1 MSVSYSVIIP
11 AFNEQNWLPKTLDAL
26 QKAMGEII
34 MPGEI
39 IVADNNSDDKT
50 PEIAIQYGAKVV
62 FEPVNQISR
71 ARNAGAKVAKGKYL
85 IFLDADTLISPML
98 LKTALNYLES
108 GLCCGGGGRVAFEDG
123 TPGFAK
129 LSADLW
135 NVISVRFGM
144 AAGCFI
150 YCPKEA
156 YDATGGFD
164 EKVYASEEIWF
175 SKRLQ
180 AWGKPRGMDFR
191 IIGDPPL
198 ITSGR
203 KSEWF
208 SPMQMIGMFL
218 IFCFFPFAMRF
229 RSLCDLWYKRP
240 NTDLP
245 SKYL

>member
-11 AFNEQNWLPKTLDAL
+11 AFNEQELLPKTLEAL
-26 QKAMGEII
+26 QKAMREIA

-39 IVADNNSDDKT
+39 IVADNNSGDKT
-50 PEIAIQYGAKVV
+50 PEIAIQYGASVV
-62 FEPVNQISR
+62 FEQINQISR
-71 ARNAGAKVAKGKYL
+71 ARNTGARAAKGKYL
-85 IFLDADTLISPML
+85 IFLDADTLISPIL
-98 LKTALNYLES
+98 LKTALDQLERGS
-108 GLCCGGGGRVAFEDG
+108 CCGGGGRVAFEDG

-129 LSADLW
+129 LGADIWNMLSA
-135 NVISVRFGM
+135 RFGL
-144 AAGCFI
+144 AAGCFV
-150 YCPKEA
+150 YCLKEA

-164 EKVYASEEIWF
+164 EKLYASEEIWF

-180 AWGKPRGMDFR
+180 AWGKPRGMKFR
-191 IIGDPPL
+191 IISDPPL

-208 SPMQMIGMFL
+208 SPLQMIGMFL

-240 NTDLP
+240 
-245 SKYL
+245 KA